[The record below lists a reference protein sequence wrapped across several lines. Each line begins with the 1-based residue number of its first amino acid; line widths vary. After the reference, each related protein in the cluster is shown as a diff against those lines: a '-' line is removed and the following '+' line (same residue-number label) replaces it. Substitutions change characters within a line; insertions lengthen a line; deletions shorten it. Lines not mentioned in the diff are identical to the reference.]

1 MKKIMGVLAIVILLA
16 SIAAFSVYNWVEK
29 GAFEGTASNSN
40 VLQNF
45 EIKEGE
51 GVKVIA
57 ANLASKKLIENEK
70 FFLYHLWKTKKDAK
84 LQAGAYEI
92 SPDMTISQIVDK
104 FTGGKVKV
112 EVVKLTIPEGFT
124 NKKIIDLL
132 RQKEPAIADEFEEIV
147 QCKCLGNAD
156 CACDKFSKKYDFLA
170 QIPNGVDMEGYLF
183 PDTYFID
190 KEETGATLVSKFLN
204 NFNKKVDA
212 NLRAKISTS
221 GKTLHEVVTL
231 ASIVER
237 EVPTEEDAKMVAG
250 VFQNRL
256 DTQMALES
264 CATLAYFQGV
274 DKRQFSY
281 EDTRIES
288 PYNTY
293 INPGLP
299 PGPISNPGLTSI
311 RATVEPTDSD
321 FIFFLSNFET
331 GETVYS
337 KTFDEHVINKDKHGL

>member
-1 MKKIMGVLAIVILLA
+1 MKRTIGAMAIIILLV
-16 SIAAFSVYNWVEK
+16 SIAIFSSYNWIEK
-29 GAFEGTASNSN
+29 GAFESTASESN
-40 VLQNF
+40 ILQNF
-45 EIKEGE
+45 EIKEGQ

-57 ANLASKKLIENEK
+57 GNLVSEKLIKNEK
-70 FFLYHLWKTKKDAK
+70 FFLYYLWKTKKDAQ
-84 LQAGAYEI
+84 LQAGIYEI
-92 SPDMTISQIVDK
+92 SPDMKISQIVDK
-104 FTGGKVKV
+104 FTGGKVKI
-112 EVVKLTIPEGFT
+112 EVLKLTIPEGFT
-124 NKKIIDLL
+124 NKKIINLL
-132 RQKEPAIADEFEEIV
+132 REKKPSIADEFEAIV
-147 QCKCLGNAD
+147 QCKCLGSVD
-156 CACDKFSKKYDFLA
+156 CACDKFSKKYDFLT

-190 KEETGATLVSKFLN
+190 KEETGVTLASKFLN

-212 NLRAKISTS
+212 NLRAKINTS
-221 GKTLHEVVTL
+221 EKTLHETITL

-256 DTQMALES
+256 DTGMALES

-293 INPGLP
+293 ITPGLP
-299 PGPISNPGLTSI
+299 PGPISNPGLTSVK
-311 RATVEPTDSD
+311 ATVEPTDSD
-321 FIFFLSNFET
+321 FFFFLSDFAT

-337 KTFDEHVINKDKHGL
+337 KTLEEHVINKNKHGL